1 MADKFSHNM
10 LPDNCK
16 DTLIVMEE
24 KKEKDKEFAECGG
37 LLSQMKR
44 LSVNGKASGKTKL
57 FHFRK
62 RGIGPRLPGSEQ
74 MKNIDR
80 SVDNDSF

>member
-37 LLSQMKR
+37 LLSQNETP
-44 LSVNGKASGKTKL
+44 L
-57 FHFRK
+57 RK
-62 RGIGPRLPGSEQ
+62 REGVR
-74 MKNIDR
+74 KN
-80 SVDNDSF
+80 